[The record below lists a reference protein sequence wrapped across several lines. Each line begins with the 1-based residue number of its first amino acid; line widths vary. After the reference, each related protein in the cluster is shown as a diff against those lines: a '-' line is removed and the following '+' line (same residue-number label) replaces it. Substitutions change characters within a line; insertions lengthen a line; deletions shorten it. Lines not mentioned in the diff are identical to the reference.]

1 MAKVYMNI
9 TIEIFTGND
18 SEPYIETVS
27 KLRIEAFKEYPYLY
41 MGELDYE
48 RQYMR
53 GYTKDDRA
61 MIAIATCD
69 GKLAGISTGIPLT
82 SDSEI
87 VSEAKIIFLNENI
100 DIEDYY
106 YYGELIILPEFKGKG
121 ILTKL
126 LSAQDELIRS
136 WGYKHACGLTVV
148 REDNHPLKPAGYKSP
163 YKIGERLG
171 YKRTNI
177 RTQFDWPTI
186 QSDGRVKNEKNIL
199 EFWIKDLT
207 I

>member
-1 MAKVYMNI
+1 MNI
-9 TIEIFTGND
+9 TIEIFTGKD

-61 MIAIATCD
+61 MIAIAKCD
-69 GKLAGISTGIPLT
+69 GKLAGISTGIPLI

-87 VSEAKIIFLNENI
+87 VADVKIIFLNENI
-100 DIEDYY
+100 DIGDYY

-121 ILTKL
+121 ILKKL
-126 LSAQDELIRS
+126 LLAQDELIQS

-163 YKIGERLG
+163 DKIGKRLG
-171 YKRTNI
+171 YLRTKLT
-177 RTQFDWPTI
+177 TQYHWPTI
-186 QSDGRVKNEKNIL
+186 QPDGTVKDEKNTL
-199 EFWIKDLT
+199 EFWIKDLAT
-207 I
+207 